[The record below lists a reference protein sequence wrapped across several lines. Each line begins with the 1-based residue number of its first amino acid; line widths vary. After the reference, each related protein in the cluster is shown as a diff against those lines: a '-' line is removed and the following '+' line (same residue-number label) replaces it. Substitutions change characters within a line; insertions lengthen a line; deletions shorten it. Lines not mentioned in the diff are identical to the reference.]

1 MSGASSSRATGR
13 ALDELASIDDER
25 AALLRSLSDLE
36 AEYTA
41 GDLDDVDYRA
51 LKDDYVGRTAS
62 VIRRRADIEAG
73 IAERVETAKSTV
85 SRWRTP
91 AAVAVTIVAAIGAGL
106 AVARFAGERV
116 GSQGLTGTV
125 NAAGANRSAEVSK
138 LLKEA
143 QGKLAADPLASLKSY
158 DAILAID
165 PQNPEAIAYG
175 GWLLRIVAQSA
186 DGPTRD
192 ELITR
197 AKSRLDNA
205 IAVAPAYPDARA
217 FRGVLLLRDL
227 GDAAAATKDFDAL
240 DALDPP
246 PFVKQLVASA
256 RQEAAA
262 GANSAGAAPIAGT
275 AKTAGTAGT
284 ATTAPTAGTANTA
297 GTAGTAKA
305 TAVPTT

>member
-1 MSGASSSRATGR
+1 MSNATPSGVTGR
-13 ALDELASIDDER
+13 ALDDLASLDDER
-25 AALLRSLSDLE
+25 AMLLRSLSDLE
-36 AEYTA
+36 AEFAA
-41 GDLDDVDYRA
+41 GDLDVADYHA

-62 VIRRRADIEAG
+62 VIRRRADVEAG
-73 IAERVETAKSTV
+73 IAERVTTATSAV
-85 SRWRTP
+85 PRWRTP
-91 AAVAVTIVAAIGAGL
+91 VAVAVTVVAAIGAGL
-106 AVARFAGERV
+106 VVARSAGERV
-116 GSQGLTGTV
+116 GRQGLTGTV

-143 QGKLAADPLASLKSY
+143 QDKLAADPLASLKSY
-158 DAILAID
+158 DAVLAID

-192 ELITR
+192 ELIKR

-205 IAVAPAYPDARA
+205 IAAAPAYPDARA

-227 GDAAAATKDFDAL
+227 GDPAAANKDFAAL

-262 GANSAGAAPIAGT
+262 GANAATPST
-275 AKTAGTAGT
+275 A
-284 ATTAPTAGTANTA
+284 ATTAATNGTAP
-297 GTAGTAKA
+297 
-305 TAVPTT
+305 AVPNS

>member
-1 MSGASSSRATGR
+1 MSGATASRATGR
-13 ALDELASIDDER
+13 ALDELASLDDER

-36 AEYTA
+36 AEYAA
-41 GDLDDVDYRA
+41 GDLGEGDYHA
-51 LKDDYVGRTAS
+51 LKDDYVGRTAA
-62 VIRRRADIEAG
+62 VIRRRAAIEAG

-85 SRWRTP
+85 ARWRTP
-91 AAVAVTIVAAIGAGL
+91 VTLAATIVAAIGAGL

-116 GSQGLTGTV
+116 GTQGLTGTV
-125 NAAGANRSAEVSK
+125 NAAGANRSVEVSK

-143 QGKLAADPLASLKSY
+143 QDKLSSDPLASLKSY
-158 DAILAID
+158 DAVLAID

-186 DGPTRD
+186 EGPTRD
-192 ELITR
+192 ELLTS
-197 AKSRLDNA
+197 AKARLDRA

-227 GDAAAATKDFDAL
+227 DDPSAANKDFDAL

-256 RQEAAA
+256 RQDAAA
-262 GANSAGAAPIAGT
+262 GANPAGANPAGANPPGADAT
-275 AKTAGTAGT
+275 AA
-284 ATTAPTAGTANTA
+284 
-297 GTAGTAKA
+297 
-305 TAVPTT
+305 AVPTS

>member
-1 MSGASSSRATGR
+1 MSGAAPSRATGR
-13 ALDELASIDDER
+13 ALDELASLDDAR

-36 AEYTA
+36 AEYAA
-41 GDLDDVDYRA
+41 GDLDDVDYHA

-73 IAERVETAKSTV
+73 ITERVETAKSTV
-85 SRWRTP
+85 PQWRTP
-91 AAVAVTIVAAIGAGL
+91 VAVAVTIIAAIGAGL

-116 GSQGLTGTV
+116 GTQGLTGTV

-143 QGKLAADPLASLKSY
+143 QDKLAADPLASLKSY
-158 DAILAID
+158 DAVLAID

-217 FRGVLLLRDL
+217 FRGVLMLRDL
-227 GDAAAATKDFDAL
+227 ADPAAANKDFEAL
-240 DALDPP
+240 DALNPP

-256 RQEAAA
+256 RQDAAA
-262 GANSAGAAPIAGT
+262 G
-275 AKTAGTAGT
+275 AGT
-284 ATTAPTAGTANTA
+284 ATTGGTANTA
-297 GTAGTAKA
+297 NTADTAGTAATATAGTARA